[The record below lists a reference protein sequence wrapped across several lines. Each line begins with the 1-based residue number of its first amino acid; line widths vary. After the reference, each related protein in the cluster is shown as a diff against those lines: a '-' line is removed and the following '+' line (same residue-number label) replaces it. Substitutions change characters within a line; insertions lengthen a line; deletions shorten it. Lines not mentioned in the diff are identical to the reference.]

1 MIMNTAKAG
10 PYLLYIIAL
19 LILAVSVSNLNCK
32 FIENPPGIVAAVQ
45 NVNLKI
51 SSDST
56 GTKSAAEISWSA
68 SQDENRSDFGGYRV
82 ITYRL
87 DTLGNIDSKFESAEV
102 SKSIHSFV
110 VDSIKTGITYQ
121 TFISSRL
128 NDGSLSDSTGTLVYA
143 GVFYRTD
150 GTIDQ
155 FEPGD
160 QTLIVSGFGWDVQT
174 GEGFNLPYMAENT
187 DFIDLHL
194 EQNLSGILVFY
205 SPSLFTPGTRFTL
218 FSLVGS
224 GEGAFDSTTLAEPSL
239 TSIDV
244 DINNV
249 YLLKTQDGYYIK
261 VWVKDLKQIP
271 DVVSPYYRALFDY
284 KVQSVAGLRV
294 L

>member
-1 MIMNTAKAG
+1 MNVNTAKVRVF
-10 PYLLYIIAL
+10 LLYIIVL
-19 LILAVSVSNLNCK
+19 LILVVSLSNLNCK
-32 FIENPPGIVAAVQ
+32 FVENPPGVVAAVQ
-45 NVNLKI
+45 NVDLKI

-56 GTKSAAEISWSA
+56 GTKSSAEISWGA
-68 SQDENRSDFGGYRV
+68 SPDENRTDFSGYRV
-82 ITYRL
+82 ITYRI
-87 DTLGNIDSKFESAEV
+87 DSLGNIDSKFESAEV

-174 GEGFNLPYMAENT
+174 GEGFNIPYLAENT
-187 DFIDLHL
+187 DFIDLHMR
-194 EQNLSGILVFY
+194 QNLSGILVFY
-205 SPSLFTPGTRFTL
+205 APSLFNPGTRLTFFEL
-218 FSLVGS
+218 IGS
-224 GEGAFDSTTLAEPSL
+224 GEEAFDSTVLAEPSL

-244 DINNV
+244 DSNNV
-249 YLLKTQDGYYIK
+249 YLLKTQEGYYIK
-261 VWVKDLKQIP
+261 IWVKAINLIP
-271 DVVSPYYRALFDY
+271 DVVAPYDNVLFDY
-284 KVQSVAGLRV
+284 KVQPVAGLRV